1 MLPLIWIVG
10 LAFGIVLIFIGGI
23 TTGRDGTLWGGIL
36 ATVVFGIFM
45 VIWLALY
52 TQSCGTV
59 ADLKAFAEVQSLN
72 YRAIVEE
79 SKEAIDWSEFSNAKW
94 YVQSTI
100 FGKYASTLDGF
111 IDKIYYYNQEL
122 ARLRD
127 FNENRWLDLIFKD
140 APPELEYILLRDLAE
155 GS

>member
-1 MLPLIWIVG
+1 MLPLIWVVG
-10 LAFGIVLIFIGGI
+10 LAFGIAMIFVGGI
-23 TTGRDGTLWGGIL
+23 TGRDGSLWGGIL
-36 ATVVFGIFM
+36 TTLAFGVFM
-45 VIWLALY
+45 AVWLGLY

-59 ADLKAFAEVQSLN
+59 ADLKAFSEVQSIN

-79 SKEAIDWSEFSNAKW
+79 SKEAIDWSEISNSRW

-140 APPELEYILLRDLAE
+140 VPPDLEYVLLRELPE
-155 GS
+155 GD